1 MKNNKQY
8 EFIIYFIIV
17 VILNN
22 NVTLFCIVKKDLG
35 YIQNQ
40 ILNK

>member
-1 MKNNKQY
+1 MEKNTRQY
-8 EFIIYFIIV
+8 KFIIYFII

-22 NVTLFCIVKKDLG
+22 NVTLLFIVKKDLV

-40 ILNK
+40 IL

>member
-8 EFIIYFIIV
+8 EFIIYFII

>member
-1 MKNNKQY
+1 MEKNTRQY
-8 EFIIYFIIV
+8 KFIIYFII

-22 NVTLFCIVKKDLG
+22 NVTLLFIVKKDLG

-40 ILNK
+40 IL